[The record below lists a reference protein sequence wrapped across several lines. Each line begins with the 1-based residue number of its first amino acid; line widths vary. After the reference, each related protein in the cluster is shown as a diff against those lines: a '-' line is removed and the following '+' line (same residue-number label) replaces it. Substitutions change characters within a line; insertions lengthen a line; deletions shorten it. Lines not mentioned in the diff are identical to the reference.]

1 MKDILAFL
9 KSKQFFLHFSIA
21 TVTVVITLWILVKML
36 SSYTNHDETVD
47 VPDFKGKSIAELK
60 GFIEGKDLRCMVID
74 SVYNPKEKPG
84 TIISQDPEAKSKV
97 KHNRM
102 VYLYV
107 ICMQPPQVSMPKLI
121 DRSAR
126 QAVLMIKSYGLKL
139 GKINEVSGDCNG
151 CVLMQYANGKEIA
164 PGEFV
169 KKGSRIDISVGR
181 KNRYENLNIDTTG
194 SGNTTPSFDEED
206 EKTK

>member
-1 MKDILAFL
+1 MKDIFAFL
-9 KSKQFFLHFSIA
+9 KSKQFFLHFGIA
-21 TVTVVITLWILVKML
+21 VTTVIITLWILVKML
-36 SSYTNHDETVD
+36 GSYTNHGETVD
-47 VPDFKGKSIAELK
+47 VPDFKGKTVGELK
-60 GFIEGKDLRCMVID
+60 EFMTGKDLRYQIID

-97 KHNRM
+97 KHNRT

-107 ICMQPPQVSMPKLI
+107 ICMQAPQVSMPKLI

-139 GKINEVSGDCNG
+139 GKISEVSGDCNG
-151 CVLMQYANGKEIA
+151 CVLAQFADGKAIEPGA
-164 PGEFV
+164 PV
-169 KKGSRIDISVGR
+169 KKGSRIDISVG
-181 KNRYENLNIDTTG
+181 KKDRYNNLNVDTSGT
-194 SGNTTPSFDEED
+194 GNTEPNFEEED